1 MEILITSFP
10 TLNHRR
16 KNEFDNLCEK
26 FRAVRSGR
34 VLVLN
39 PSRTEESKITMTL
52 ANLSLLVN
60 SWRYPRI
67 GRANCMMIKMTAK
80 IEAKSVVNPVR
91 GVMFDT
97 QGFEWG
103 KQCVIP

>member
-10 TLNHRR
+10 MLNHCR
-16 KNEFDNLCEK
+16 KDEF
-26 FRAVRSGR
+26 VGGR